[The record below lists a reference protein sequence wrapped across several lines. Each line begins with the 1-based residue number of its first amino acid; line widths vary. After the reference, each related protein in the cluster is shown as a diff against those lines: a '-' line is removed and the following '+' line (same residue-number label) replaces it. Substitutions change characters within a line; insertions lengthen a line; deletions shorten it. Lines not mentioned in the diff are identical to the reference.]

1 MSFKD
6 IMKEYS
12 AKMPNCRAE
21 SERASQILPM
31 GSPGGLGMFVMPH
44 EITVDHGKGAYL
56 WDVDGNKYLDF
67 FCGDWTAALGYC
79 NEGIMAAVSEQLAK
93 GTTFGLPAGGLGPE
107 LAGLLQQRMPSLD
120 MVRFTCSGT
129 EANQNA
135 MRLARGYTGRKKV
148 AKLSGGY
155 HGSTDEL
162 TIQNALNKPDDD
174 VPGMPIGAKESLVL
188 LPPNDIAACEKI
200 IEQEKDNLAAI
211 LFESVMGVAGFIPC
225 TQEFVDFIRE
235 ITDKHGIVLI
245 FDEVVTTPLG
255 TGGAQGYY
263 GVRPDL
269 TTFGKVMGGG
279 LPLAGYGGRKDIMG
293 MLDFRINEP
302 DKPFMMIAS
311 TYGGM
316 PVCLAA
322 GIAALKQLTPEVHEH
337 LDMLGQYMRDGI
349 NQLAQKHNIP
359 LQATGLSQF
368 IGIHWTPTKVVDY
381 PSFLT
386 SDRAVI
392 NNIMY
397 GLAVRGC
404 LGTPMG
410 QFLCTSPMT
419 RADIDFFLDALEQ
432 SLRDNELIA

>member
-1 MSFKD
+1 MS
-6 IMKEYS
+6 IESVMQEYS
-12 AKMPNCRAE
+12 ERMPKCRIE
-21 SERASQILPM
+21 SERASEILPM

-44 EITVDHGKGAYL
+44 EITVDRGEGAYL

-79 NEGIMAAVSEQLAK
+79 NEGIMAAISEQLAK

-107 LAGLLQQRMPSLD
+107 LAGLLQERMPSLD

-148 AKLSGGY
+148 GKLSGGY

-162 TIQNALNKPDDD
+162 TIQNALNKPEDD
-174 VPGMPIGAKESLVL
+174 VPGMPIGARESVVL

-225 TQEFVDFIRE
+225 TQEFVNFMRE
-235 ITDKHGIVLI
+235 ITEKHGILLI
-245 FDEVVTTPLG
+245 FDEVVTVSLG

-263 GVRPDL
+263 GIKPDL

-279 LPLAGYGGRKDIMG
+279 LPLAGYGGRKEVMG
-293 MLDFRINEP
+293 MLDFRITEP
-302 DKPFMMIAS
+302 GKPFMMIAS

-322 GIAALKQLTPEVHEH
+322 GIASLKQLTPQVHDH
-337 LDMLGQYMRDGI
+337 LDNLGDYMRDGI
-349 NQLAQKHNIP
+349 NNLAQKHDIP
-359 LQATGLSQF
+359 LQATGVSQF
-368 IGIHWTPTKVVDY
+368 TGIHWTPTTVVDY
-381 PSFLT
+381 PSFLA
-386 SDRAVI
+386 SDRSVI

-397 GLAVRGC
+397 ALAVHGV

-419 RADIDFFLDALEQ
+419 TADIDFFLEGLEQ
-432 SLRDNELIA
+432 SLGDIDLIS